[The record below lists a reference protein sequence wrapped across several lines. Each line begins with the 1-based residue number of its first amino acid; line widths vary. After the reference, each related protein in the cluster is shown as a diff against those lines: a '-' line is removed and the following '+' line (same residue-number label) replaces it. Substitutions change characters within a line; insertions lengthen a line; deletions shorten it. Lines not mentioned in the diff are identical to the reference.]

1 MVLKAKSKI
10 VVLTLAAAV
19 AAGLAGCHKEAA
31 PVVRATPVGVQV
43 VELSDAV
50 IYSELPGRA
59 NAFRVAE
66 VRPQVTGIIKSRL
79 FEEGAE
85 VKEGESLYQIDP
97 TIYKAAVAQA
107 EASVEQ
113 AKANLELARADAKR
127 SAGLL
132 KAQAVSKQAD
142 ETTQAQLKVAKANLL
157 AAQAAL
163 TTAKENL
170 RYTEVKSP
178 IPGNVSLSE
187 VTPGALV
194 TANQASRLTVVQQ
207 LDPIYIDVT
216 QSYDSLAKLKKQLET
231 GYLKNLEADSANVSI
246 TLSDGTTYPYHG
258 LLTFKDALVDEST
271 GTVRV
276 RALFPNPQKTLLPGM
291 FVRAKLVDGVREK
304 VIRINQKALMRS
316 QNGSPYVYVVNKD
329 NRIETR
335 EIVVQCPD
343 GTDWILE
350 KGLSAGEV
358 IVIDGTLRVRPG
370 SLVSYQ
376 TGKEAPKEASQAPA
390 KAAAQ

>member
-10 VVLTLAAAV
+10 VVLSLAAAMV
-19 AAGLAGCHKEAA
+19 AGLSGCHKEAS
-31 PVVRATPVGVQV
+31 PTVRATPVGVQV

-50 IYSELPGRA
+50 IYSELAGRA

-66 VRPQVTGIIKSRL
+66 VRPQVSGIIKSRF

-107 EASVEQ
+107 QASVEQ
-113 AKANLELARADAKR
+113 AKANLELAKADAKR
-127 SAGLL
+127 SSGLL

-163 TTAKENL
+163 TTAQENL

-178 IPGNVSLSE
+178 IPGKVSLSE

-216 QSYDSLAKLKKQLET
+216 QSYESLAKLKKQLET
-231 GYLKNLEADSANVSI
+231 GYLKDLPADSANVSI
-246 TLSDGTTYPYHG
+246 TLSDGSTYPYHG

-276 RALFPNPQKTLLPGM
+276 RALFPNPQRTLLPGM
-291 FVRAKLVDGVREK
+291 FVRAKLVDGIREK
-304 VIRINQKALMRS
+304 VIRINQKALLRN
-316 QNGSPYVYVVNKD
+316 QNGTPYVYVVNKD

-335 EIVVQCPD
+335 DIVVQCPD

-376 TGKEAPKEASQAPA
+376 TGKEAPKAASQTAP

>member
-10 VVLTLAAAV
+10 VVLSLAAAMV
-19 AAGLAGCHKEAA
+19 AGLSGCHKEAA
-31 PVVRATPVGVQV
+31 PTVRATPVGVQV

-66 VRPQVTGIIKSRL
+66 VRPQVSGIIKSRF

-107 EASVEQ
+107 QASVEQ
-113 AKANLELARADAKR
+113 AKANLELAKADAKR
-127 SAGLL
+127 SSGLL

-163 TTAKENL
+163 TTAQENL

-178 IPGNVSLSE
+178 IPGKVSLSE

-216 QSYDSLAKLKKQLET
+216 QSYESLAKLKKQLET
-231 GYLKNLEADSANVSI
+231 GYLKDLPADSANVSI
-246 TLSDGTTYPYHG
+246 TLSDGSTYPYHG

-276 RALFPNPQKTLLPGM
+276 RALFPNPQRTLLPGM

-304 VIRINQKALMRS
+304 VIRINQKALLRN

-335 EIVVQCPD
+335 DIVVQCPD

-376 TGKEAPKEASQAPA
+376 TGKEASKEASQVAP
-390 KAAAQ
+390 KTAAQ